1 MIVVVMGVCGCGKT
15 TVGRQLARAMGAAFV
30 EGDDLHP
37 ASNRAKMSSGQPLT
51 DADRRPWLDAIA
63 AEVRK
68 LVQDGAAVVV
78 SCSALKRTYRDRLRK
93 AGDGI
98 HFIHLAGEQEL
109 LADRMAARSGHFMPP
124 DLLAS
129 QLATLEHPAP
139 DEHALVLDITLD
151 AENLV
156 QQALQFTTQWS
167 KEEHVP

>member
-51 DADRRPWLDAIA
+51 DADRWPWLDAIA
-63 AEVRK
+63 AEVRQ

-93 AGDGI
+93 AGDDI

>member
-51 DADRRPWLDAIA
+51 DADRWPWLDAIA
-63 AEVRK
+63 AKVRQ